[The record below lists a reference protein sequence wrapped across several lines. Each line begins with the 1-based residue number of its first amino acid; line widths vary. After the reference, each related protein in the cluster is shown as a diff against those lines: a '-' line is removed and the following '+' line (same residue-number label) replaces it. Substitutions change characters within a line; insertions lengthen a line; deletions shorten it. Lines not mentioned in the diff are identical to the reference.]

1 MEIKAVNTY
10 SNIYA
15 IEAGVVES
23 PWAQAT
29 FSANNSYGTLSTD
42 LSAWGDSP
50 LWHIF
55 DNSNSTKF
63 GAGTTSGGYI
73 LWELPLS
80 LKITEFSMVQTTE
93 TTYLDR
99 FPQDVILYGSNNG
112 TDFTE
117 VGSKDNYSQPTSGGS
132 VSVNCEDA
140 DYYTYYKW
148 VFDSTF
154 GGTQFAIA
162 EINIT
167 ALKQVQNL
175 KGVI

>member
-1 MEIKAVNTY
+1 M
-10 SNIYA
+10 
-15 IEAGVVES
+15 
-23 PWAQAT
+23 
-29 FSANNSYGTLSTD
+29 STD

-117 VGSKDNYSQPTSGGS
+117 CTYQIPSASTTG
-132 VSVNCEDA
+132 
-140 DYYTYYKW
+140 YTY
-148 VFDSTF
+148 T
-154 GGTQFAIA
+154 A
-162 EINIT
+162 EPIIDISGS
-167 ALKQVQNL
+167 LFSYFRL
-175 KGVI
+175 IYS